1 MITGTVG
8 SGIPSS
14 QTRGDEP
21 QPSPD
26 DALAGSPEAAGG
38 GGDNNSFARSSSPSP
53 PSPGVA
59 AAPDPAQPRR
69 TSPAPAARNRGFSLR
84 RAALALNT
92 ARSNRQVPGP
102 NGIELAAQH
111 GLPPVPAPAPEQNGE
126 KRDGLSEG
134 TILSDSSD
142 VEHKAARGEKLPWS
156 AVISSPGL
164 WSQRQSH
171 TARLKSACTDVFKTI
186 TRTQDL
192 PPTRDGRHIDLE
204 PARTGE
210 LIDERTGK
218 PYIGNRITSSRYT
231 FYNFLPR
238 QIIFQFSRVSNF
250 FFLCIAV
257 LQLTGYSTTG
267 TYSTIVPLMAFVS
280 IAMAKE
286 GYDDY
291 RRHVLDRVE
300 NQNTVEVLHVSG
312 AGEPSWAAVRWA
324 RVKVGMVVRLRR
336 DDAIPADLAL
346 IYSDGPSGMA
356 YIDTAALDG
365 ESNLKAKQAS
375 PLLRKSCRD
384 ERDLSRCHAHLVV
397 EDPNIDLYNFEGRI
411 TVDKETLPLTGHE
424 VIYRGSVLRNTA
436 NAFGMVINTGE
447 ECKIRMN
454 AAKTGKAKAPSMQ
467 GIVNQIV
474 VIIASF
480 VMLLTGLNVAAYGI
494 WKRKKENDATY
505 LMGASVGKGELFAS
519 AFVMFS
525 TMIPLSLY
533 ISLEIV
539 KVGQMYLMGDL
550 EMYDAETDTPMEPRT
565 NTINEELG
573 QVSHV
578 FSDKTGTLTENVMR
592 FRKMSVAGTAW
603 LHDFDLKRAEGAREG
618 TATQLPK
625 KPGTEALFVPGHSQQ
640 VSDLSSLDQMDSAS
654 RDRPGSNSRLTRAAA
669 TRRSTSLYRQP
680 STGVAQHEPTTE
692 ELIAH
697 LQRRPEGAFEKKAR
711 FFLLA
716 IALCH
721 TALPETHDDGE
732 VGYQAMSPDELA
744 LVRAAQDL
752 GLVVVDR
759 ESQSITILTRDAGRE
774 VRETYEVLDVVEFSS
789 RRKRMSIII
798 RLPDGKIC
806 LFCKGADSTIIK
818 RLKTT
823 TGAVQKDAEI
833 RKSMT
838 AMRRSEAQDQRR
850 RQSEDQPRN
859 SLSRPSFARSRSSF
873 ARPSLMKSRSTAD
886 GRSSIEVFGRT
897 LYDSPRPSMAASR
910 HSSTFNS
917 LMIDQSV
924 ASDDAATLD
933 ATLRHIHGFATEGLR
948 TLLYAHRYLG
958 AEEYQTWKKSFHEAS
973 TSLVN
978 RQDMIEQA
986 SESLERDL
994 DLTGATAIEDELQ
1007 KGVPETIDKLRRA
1020 GMRVWML
1027 TGDKRETAIN
1037 IGHSCKLIT
1046 RYSEVV
1052 VLDHE
1057 KANVEQAMA
1066 AALRHIRQ
1074 GDVAHCVVVV
1084 DGQTLSDIEG
1094 SEALA
1099 PPFFELVIAAHSVIC
1114 CRASPTQKAFL
1125 VRTIRKQVQGSV
1137 TLAIGDSAND
1147 IAMIQ
1152 EAHVGI
1158 GISGREGMQ
1167 AARTSD
1173 YSIGQFR
1180 FLQRLLLVHGR
1191 WNYVR
1196 TAKYILGTFWK
1207 EMMFF
1212 LTQAIYQ
1219 GYNGFTGTS
1228 LYEYWSGSVINV
1240 IFVALSIIFLG
1251 TFEQD
1256 LRASTLLAVP
1266 ELYRRGQ
1273 HNGAFNLPKYFCWNF
1288 MALADAVIIF
1298 YFVTLAYGLA
1308 KFNDVFTDSSD
1319 IFAYGQLS
1327 FAVCVIVINTK
1338 LLGLEMHNR
1347 TILTLA
1353 AWLLGIVGWWLWNLA
1368 LSGIYDPATSFY
1380 GVKHGFVERFGRSV
1394 LWWLTVI
1401 LGTTAVLLWEVAVES
1416 CRVAW
1421 FGDEVD
1427 VFQELER
1434 DPLWRARFE
1443 RLAKGEEG
1451 EEEGGEEGGKERL

>member
-1 MITGTVG
+1 MTGTVG

-14 QTRGDEP
+14 QSHALELN
-21 QPSPD
+21 PSPD
-26 DALAGSPEAAGG
+26 DTLSGSSGAAGG
-38 GGDNNSFARSSSPSP
+38 AGGIPLEGSSSPPLSLSP
-53 PSPGVA
+53 PPGVA
-59 AAPDPAQPRR
+59 APAPSQPRWISP
-69 TSPAPAARNRGFSLR
+69 TSATRNRGFSLR

-92 ARSNRQVPGP
+92 ARSNHLDQGQNV
-102 NGIELAAQH
+102 IELAPQH
-111 GLPPVPAPAPEQNGE
+111 GSPVPGAIPEKNVD
-126 KRDGLSEG
+126 KREDLSQR
-134 TILSDSSD
+134 TIFSDSSD
-142 VEHKAARGEKLPWS
+142 MNNGAKTEKSKHL
-156 AVISSPGL
+156 ASSGVVPSTEL
-164 WSQRQSH
+164 WSQRKSH
-171 TARLKSACTDVFKTI
+171 AAKFKSACTEVIKII
-186 TRTQDL
+186 TRTKDL
-192 PPTRDGRHIDLE
+192 PPSRDGRKIDLE
-204 PARTGE
+204 PLRTEE
-210 LIDERTGK
+210 LLDERTGK

-300 NQNTVEVLHVSG
+300 NQNTAEVLRLDG
-312 AGEPSWAAVRWA
+312 AGEQSWNEVKWSQ
-324 RVKVGMVVRLRR
+324 VKVGMVVRLRR

-375 PLLRKSCRD
+375 PLLRKSCRS
-384 ERDLSRCHAHLVV
+384 ERDLSRCQAHMVV
-397 EDPNIDLYNFEGRI
+397 EDPNIDLYNFDGRI
-411 TVDKETLPLTGHE
+411 TIDEETLPLTGNE
-424 VIYRGSVLRNTA
+424 VIYRGSVLRNTS

-467 GIVNQIV
+467 KIVNQIV

-480 VMLLTGLNVAAYGI
+480 VMVLTGLNVAAYDI
-494 WKRKKENDATY
+494 WKDKKEDDATY

-539 KVGQMYLMGDL
+539 KVGQMYIMGDI

-578 FSDKTGTLTENVMR
+578 FSDKTGTLTENIMR

-603 LHDFDLKRAEGAREG
+603 LHAFDLKKKTDGAREVTTTQSRK
-618 TATQLPK
+618 TAGGETLFA
-625 KPGTEALFVPGHSQQ
+625 PGYSKQE
-640 VSDLSSLDQMDSAS
+640 SDLSSLDKMDSAS
-654 RDRPGSNSRLTRAAA
+654 RDRPSSNARLTRAA
-669 TRRSTSLYRQP
+669 TRRSTSLYRES
-680 STGVAQHEPTTE
+680 STVVAKHEPTTE
-692 ELIAH
+692 ELVAY
-697 LQRRPEGAFEKKAR
+697 LQRRPEGAFEQKAR

-732 VGYQAMSPDELA
+732 IDYQAMSPDELA

-752 GLVVVDR
+752 GFIVVDR
-759 ESQSITILTRDAGRE
+759 ASLSITIVTRDGGRE
-774 VRETYEVLDVVEFSS
+774 MRETYEVLDVVEFSS
-789 RRKRMSIII
+789 KRKRMSIII
-798 RLPDGKIC
+798 RFPDGKIC

-818 RLKTT
+818 RLKAT
-823 TGAVQKDAEI
+823 TGAVQKDAGI
-833 RKSMT
+833 RKSM
-838 AMRRSEAQDQRR
+838 AAIRRSEAQEELR
-850 RQSEDQPRN
+850 RQSEDQPRS
-859 SLSRPSFARSRSSF
+859 SLSRPSFARSRSSL
-873 ARPSLMKSRSTAD
+873 ARHSLVRSRSAAE

-897 LYDSPRPSMAASR
+897 LYDSPRPSIAASR
-910 HSSTFNS
+910 HSFTLNS

-924 ASDDAATLD
+924 AGDDTATLD
-933 ATLRHIHGFATEGLR
+933 ATLHHIHEFATEGLR
-948 TLLYAHRYLG
+948 TLLYAHRYLDE
-958 AEEYQTWKKSFHEAS
+958 EEYQSWKKTFHEAS
-973 TSLVN
+973 TSLIN
-978 RQDMIEQA
+978 RQEMIDQA

-1046 RYSEVV
+1046 SYSEVI

-1057 KANVEQAMA
+1057 KGSVEHTMA
-1066 AALRHIRQ
+1066 AALLGIRQ

-1094 SEALA
+1094 NESLA
-1099 PPFFELVIAAHSVIC
+1099 TLFFELVIAANSVIC

-1125 VRTIRKQVQGSV
+1125 VKTIRKKVKGSV

-1196 TAKYILGTFWK
+1196 TAKYLLGTFWK

-1240 IFVALSIIFLG
+1240 IFVALCIIFLG

-1256 LRASTLLAVP
+1256 LQAATLLAVP

-1273 HNGAFNLPKYFCWNF
+1273 HNGAFNLLKYFWWNF
-1288 MALADAVIIF
+1288 MALTDAVIIF
-1298 YFVTLAYGLA
+1298 YFVYLAYGMA

-1347 TILTLA
+1347 TILSFA
-1353 AWLLGIVGWWLWNLA
+1353 AWFLGITGWWLWNLA

-1380 GVKHGFVERFGRSV
+1380 GVKHGFVDRFGRSV

-1401 LGTTAVLLWEVAVES
+1401 LSTAAVLLWEVAVES

-1434 DPLWRARFE
+1434 DPRWRGRFE
-1443 RLAKGEEG
+1443 RIARGEECG
-1451 EEEGGEEGGKERL
+1451 EEEKL

>member
-1 MITGTVG
+1 MTGTVG

-14 QTRGDEP
+14 QSHAPELN
-21 QPSPD
+21 PSPD
-26 DALAGSPEAAGG
+26 DTLSGSSGAAGG
-38 GGDNNSFARSSSPSP
+38 AGGIPLEGSSSPPSSLSP
-53 PSPGVA
+53 PPGVA
-59 AAPDPAQPRR
+59 APAPSQPRWISP
-69 TSPAPAARNRGFSLR
+69 TSATRNRGFSLR

-92 ARSNRQVPGP
+92 ARSNHLDQGQNV
-102 NGIELAAQH
+102 IELAPQH
-111 GLPPVPAPAPEQNGE
+111 GSPVPGAIPEKNVD
-126 KRDGLSEG
+126 KREDLSQR
-134 TILSDSSD
+134 TIFSDSSD
-142 VEHKAARGEKLPWS
+142 MNNGAKTEKSKHLASS
-156 AVISSPGL
+156 AVIPSTEL
-164 WSQRQSH
+164 WSQRKSH
-171 TARLKSACTDVFKTI
+171 AAKFKSACTEVIKII
-186 TRTQDL
+186 TRTKDL
-192 PPTRDGRHIDLE
+192 PPSRDGRKIDLE
-204 PARTGE
+204 PLRTEE
-210 LIDERTGK
+210 LLDERTGK

-300 NQNTVEVLHVSG
+300 NQNTAEVLRVDG
-312 AGEPSWAAVRWA
+312 AGEQSWNEVKWSQ
-324 RVKVGMVVRLRR
+324 VKVGMVVRLRR

-375 PLLRKSCRD
+375 PLLRKSCRS
-384 ERDLSRCHAHLVV
+384 ERDLSRCQAHMVV
-397 EDPNIDLYNFEGRI
+397 EDPNIDLYNFDGRI
-411 TVDKETLPLTGHE
+411 TIDEETLPLTGNE
-424 VIYRGSVLRNTA
+424 VIYRGSVLRNTS

-467 GIVNQIV
+467 KIVNQIV

-480 VMLLTGLNVAAYGI
+480 VMVLTGLNVAAYGI
-494 WKRKKENDATY
+494 WKDKKEDDATY

-539 KVGQMYLMGDL
+539 KVGQMYIMGDIRDVRRRDGYTNGAEDEHDQRGAGPGQPCL
-550 EMYDAETDTPMEPRT
+550 FASAFVMFSTMIPLSLYISLEIVKVGQMYIMGDIEMYDAETDTPMEPRT

-578 FSDKTGTLTENVMR
+578 FSDKTGTLTENIMR

-603 LHDFDLKRAEGAREG
+603 LHAFDLKKKTDGAREVTTTQSRK
-618 TATQLPK
+618 TAGGETLFA
-625 KPGTEALFVPGHSQQ
+625 PGYSKQE
-640 VSDLSSLDQMDSAS
+640 SDLSSLDKMDSAS
-654 RDRPGSNSRLTRAAA
+654 RDRPSSNARLTRAA
-669 TRRSTSLYRQP
+669 TRRSTSLYRES
-680 STGVAQHEPTTE
+680 STVVAKHEPTTE
-692 ELIAH
+692 ELVAY
-697 LQRRPEGAFEKKAR
+697 LQRRPEGAFEQKAR

-732 VGYQAMSPDELA
+732 IDYQAMSPDELA

-752 GLVVVDR
+752 GFIVVDR
-759 ESQSITILTRDAGRE
+759 ASLSITILTRDGGRE
-774 VRETYEVLDVVEFSS
+774 MRETYEVLDVVEFSS
-789 RRKRMSIII
+789 KRKRMSIII
-798 RLPDGKIC
+798 RFPDGKIC
-806 LFCKGADSTIIK
+806 LFCKGADSAIIK
-818 RLKTT
+818 RLKAT
-823 TGAVQKDAEI
+823 TGAVQKDAGI
-833 RKSMT
+833 RKSM
-838 AMRRSEAQDQRR
+838 AAIRRSEAQEELR
-850 RQSEDQPRN
+850 RQSEDQPRS
-859 SLSRPSFARSRSSF
+859 SLSRPSFARSRSSL
-873 ARPSLMKSRSTAD
+873 ARHSLVRSRSTAE

-897 LYDSPRPSMAASR
+897 LYDSPRPSIAASR
-910 HSSTFNS
+910 HSFTLNS

-924 ASDDAATLD
+924 AGDDTATLD
-933 ATLRHIHGFATEGLR
+933 ATLHHIHEFATEGLR
-948 TLLYAHRYLG
+948 TLLYAHRYLDE
-958 AEEYQTWKKSFHEAS
+958 EEYQSWKKTFHEAS
-973 TSLVN
+973 TSLIN
-978 RQDMIEQA
+978 RQEMIDQA

-1046 RYSEVV
+1046 SYSEVI

-1057 KANVEQAMA
+1057 KGSVEHTMA
-1066 AALRHIRQ
+1066 AALLGIRQ

-1094 SEALA
+1094 NESLA
-1099 PPFFELVIAAHSVIC
+1099 TLFFELVIAANSVIC

-1125 VRTIRKQVQGSV
+1125 VKTIRKKVKGSV

-1196 TAKYILGTFWK
+1196 TAKYLLGTFWK

-1240 IFVALSIIFLG
+1240 IFVALCIIFLG

-1256 LRASTLLAVP
+1256 LQAATLLAVP

-1273 HNGAFNLPKYFCWNF
+1273 HNGAFNLLKYFWWNF
-1288 MALADAVIIF
+1288 MALTDAVIIF
-1298 YFVTLAYGLA
+1298 YFVYLAYGMA

-1319 IFAYGQLS
+1319 IFAT
-1327 FAVCVIVINTK
+1327 A
-1338 LLGLEMHNR
+1338 
-1347 TILTLA
+1347 
-1353 AWLLGIVGWWLWNLA
+1353 
-1368 LSGIYDPATSFY
+1368 
-1380 GVKHGFVERFGRSV
+1380 
-1394 LWWLTVI
+1394 
-1401 LGTTAVLLWEVAVES
+1401 AVLLWEVAVES

-1434 DPLWRARFE
+1434 DPRWRGRFKRIAR
-1443 RLAKGEEG
+1443 GEECG
-1451 EEEGGEEGGKERL
+1451 EEEKL